1 MKKFS
6 EIACRI
12 AEEAVSLAGQSGVM
26 LDYTAESAKGVD
38 EILENYH
45 ENIEQY
51 SGEDG
56 EKTLWNLAVL
66 FGAYIGEVL
75 LRQGLS
81 EKGFAWVEDEGFPIL
96 STQDGRMTAS
106 PITKVQKRIYNGAED
121 SLERFVEVVLFTVAE
136 GNLPKTGVLRVPDV
150 ETASGLKVEK
160 TVLNEAD
167 TYISLVAEG
176 REDFVIFKS
185 HDGFFQFYGFED
197 RFVCEAWFNLGG
209 RRAYAI
215 INPDCADTE
224 RVELATPF
232 GRYTPKRRHIISRK
246 QLETALNEYFHNIE
260 EADFLERV
268 PWEKIEL

>member
-6 EIACRI
+6 EVVCRI
-12 AEEAVSLAGQSGVM
+12 AEEAVYLAKQSGVV

-45 ENIEQY
+45 DNIENY
-51 SGEDG
+51 GGMDG
-56 EKTLWNLAVL
+56 EKTLWNVSVM

-81 EKGFAWVEDEGFPIL
+81 EKGFAWVEDEGLPIL
-96 STQDGRMTAS
+96 SMQDGKMTAS
-106 PITKVQKRIYNGAED
+106 PITKVEKRIYNGAED
-121 SLERFVEVVLFTVAE
+121 SLESFVKVVFVAAE
-136 GNLPKTGVLRVPDV
+136 GNLPKTGVLRVPDL

-160 TVLNEAD
+160 IVLKEAD
-167 TYISLVAEG
+167 YYVSLVAEG
-176 REDFVIFKS
+176 REDFVIFNS

-215 INPDCADTE
+215 IDPDCADTE
-224 RVELATPF
+224 RTELITPF
-232 GRYTPKRRHIISRK
+232 GRYTPKRRHIISLK
-246 QLETALNEYFHNIE
+246 QLKAAVSEYFHNFE
-260 EADFLERV
+260 ETDFLERV